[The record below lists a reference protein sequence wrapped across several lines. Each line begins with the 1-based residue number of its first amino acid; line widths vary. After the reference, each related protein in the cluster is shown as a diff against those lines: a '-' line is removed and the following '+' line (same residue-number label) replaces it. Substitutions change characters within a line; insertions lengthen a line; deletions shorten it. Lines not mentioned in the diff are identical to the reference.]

1 VHAAAAGG
9 GERERILRVVGSII
23 CMRTVGFLYGV
34 GVTLKESIWHGG
46 RRLVGVGVSRAASSS
61 RASEPFAPVV

>member
-1 VHAAAAGG
+1 M
-9 GERERILRVVGSII
+9 VGSII

-46 RRLVGVGVSRAASSS
+46 RRLVGVGVRERRRRRRRGRQSHLRLWFSIDDG
-61 RASEPFAPVV
+61 